1 MQADLRDFQKRSLY
15 PVFQPAQVTPGQQYS
30 IFFFFFLVGACFTS
44 QHGAIAEQIKEKIF

>member
-30 IFFFFFLVGACFTS
+30 FFFFFLVGACFTS